1 MTSVFN
7 YNKRNMHSIYDR
19 EGYNATECILQTQS
33 LKSSP
38 HLLIRIVINLI
49 CSKGYFLIDWE
60 V

>member
-7 YNKRNMHSIYDR
+7 YNKRNMHSIYER

-38 HLLIRIVINLI
+38 HLLIRIVKT
-49 CSKGYFLIDWE
+49 SSVVRVTFL
-60 V
+60 